1 MSRIPPQAAT
11 PFRPA
16 PFAIYGEDRRR
27 QYVEWMLRLAPWLCL
42 LIMLMPQTAG
52 PSSELLVP
60 VRYALV
66 ELAERVPVV
75 LELNLPPTGFV
86 AQPASLGYFLPGGEF
101 VYSATV
107 TRGLLYGQA
116 EGVVQVIE
124 ITAPLAADA
133 FISSQLATIRDGVV
147 VMNAQENILYMARE
161 KSPSSATVAGRAA
174 SDMLAACGPGL
185 DKPPSGAVSEALARW
200 GDDAV
205 GLSGELLSEAR
216 HRARLKQLYYEG
228 QAARL
233 QLMLTEFDLQIAL
246 ARLPQADYAELLS
259 LGDENLVRDTMLG
272 EIARLQ
278 DAWEQRQAEL
288 DAVVE
293 RDRGELASPKHLAAT
308 GIADPF
314 SAAAAPSSFYP
325 LPDLKL
331 PAEAIDPELQL
342 AAALAR
348 SRLVIAEAEL
358 SMIATGLAELE
369 RASLHVQ
376 FGKLPGWTDLPHMV
390 PELTRMRMRGLE
402 ALNAFAEVEES
413 SREAKPAA
421 DQLLAL
427 AISFESGDAQLASLH
442 PHEIAYGV
450 LAVDRCLAG
459 PPSPDGGAPALR
471 QKISRLQG
479 QLDAILTFPA
489 DYDAAAYSLGL
500 LHFFR
505 WYAGLAVEQQ
515 GLAGGILAD
524 AEEST
529 VAEELAAT
537 ATEDEPAQRA
547 DVDALFD

>member
-1 MSRIPPQAAT
+1 MSRIPPQAAI

-16 PFAIYGEDRRR
+16 PFPIYDENYRRR
-27 QYVEWMLRLAPWLCL
+27 YVEWMQRLAPWLCL
-42 LIMLMPQTAG
+42 LIMLLPQAAG

-66 ELAERVPVV
+66 ELDERVPVV
-75 LELNLPPTGFV
+75 LELDLPPTGFV

-107 TRGLLYGQA
+107 TRGLLYGQSD
-116 EGVVQVIE
+116 GVVQVIE

-133 FISSQLATIRDGVV
+133 FITSQLATIRDGVAA
-147 VMNAQENILYMARE
+147 MNAQENLLYMARD

-174 SDMLAACGPGL
+174 SDILAACGPGL

-205 GLSGELLSEAR
+205 GLSGELLNEAR

-233 QLMLTEFDLQIAL
+233 RLMLTEFDLQIAL

-259 LGDENLVRDTMLG
+259 LGDEKLVRDTMLG

-278 DAWEQRQAEL
+278 DAWEQRQTEL
-288 DAVVE
+288 DAVAE
-293 RDRGELASPKHLAAT
+293 RDRSTLASPEFLAAA

-314 SAAAAPSSFYP
+314 SAAVAPSSFYP

-331 PAEAIDPELQL
+331 PAEAIDPEQQL

-348 SRLVIAEAEL
+348 SRLVIAETEL

-376 FGKLPGWTDLPHMV
+376 SGKLPGWTDLPRMV

-402 ALNAFAEVEES
+402 ALSAYAAVEAAA
-413 SREAKPAA
+413 RQPKPAA
-421 DQLLAL
+421 DQLLSLAL
-427 AISFESGDAQLASLH
+427 SFESCDAKLENLH
-442 PHEIAYGV
+442 PHEVAYGV

-459 PPSPDGGAPALR
+459 LPTQEDGDPTLA
-471 QKISRLQG
+471 QKASRLG
-479 QLDAILTFPA
+479 QRLDAILAFPA

-505 WYAGLAVEQQ
+505 WYTGLAVKQQ
-515 GLAGGILAD
+515 EYADDILED
-524 AEEST
+524 DEESA
-529 VAEELAAT
+529 VAKALAEA
-537 ATEDEPAQRA
+537 AAEDKPARRA